1 MTAVPPRT
9 DADGA
14 ELWRELTDLRSRYRD
29 LLDTAAVNEEIL
41 RRSLDRELR
50 LMRAETLPELLHEA
64 TTGLVHSYGLVAIA
78 LVIEDPSHELRHLL
92 LGLGESPDELVN
104 AHFTDSLAGI
114 TPLAAHLTRP
124 WLGPYRR
131 ADHDLLFAGGPTPAS
146 VALVPLLAGGRPF
159 ALLGLGAVEPERF
172 SAHLASDFLQRL
184 GTVLAVC
191 LENAANRARVLRS
204 GLADYLTGWQ
214 NRRYLHA
221 RLREEL
227 ARAGRQGTPIACVMV
242 DVDHFKAVNDAYGHL
257 AGDAALREITARIE
271 AQMRA
276 SDTAARFGGDEF
288 ALLLPG
294 SAVAAAAQFA
304 ERIRQAVEPP
314 VDLGAG
320 RSARLTLSIG
330 VAAAA
335 PGRGDRDLTGIG
347 ERLLSAADE
356 ALYRAKALGRNRV
369 ELVPD
374 A

>member
-1 MTAVPPRT
+1 VTAVPPRT
-9 DADGA
+9 DADGT
-14 ELWRELTDLRSRYRD
+14 ELRRELADLRHRYRD
-29 LLDTAAVNEEIL
+29 LLDAAAANEEIL

-50 LMRAETLPELLHEA
+50 LMRAETLPELLYEA
-64 TTGLVHSYGLVAIA
+64 TTGLEQSYALVAIS

-92 LGLGESPDELVN
+92 VGLGEPPDELIDV
-104 AHFTDSLAGI
+104 HFTDSLAGI
-114 TPLAAHLTRP
+114 TPLATHLMRP

-131 ADHDLLFAGGPTPAS
+131 ADHDLLFAGGETPGS

-159 ALLGLGAVEPERF
+159 ALLCLGAFERERF
-172 SAHLASDFLQRL
+172 SAELGSDFLQRL

-214 NRRYLHA
+214 SRRYLHA

-227 ARAGRQGTPIACVMV
+227 ARAGRQGTPVACVMV
-242 DVDHFKAVNDAYGHL
+242 DVDHFKSINDTYGHL

-271 AQMRA
+271 SQMRA

-294 SAVAAAAQFA
+294 STVAAAALFA

-335 PGRGDRDLTGIG
+335 PDRADRDLKGAG
-347 ERLLSAADE
+347 ERLLSTADE